1 VEVFYAY
8 YLGTEA
14 KFLDIRW
21 LLFNTKEKQ
30 PWPYDIGVKRMQER
44 K

>member
-8 YLGTEA
+8 YLGMEA

-30 PWPYDIGVKRMQER
+30 PWPYDIGVKRTQER